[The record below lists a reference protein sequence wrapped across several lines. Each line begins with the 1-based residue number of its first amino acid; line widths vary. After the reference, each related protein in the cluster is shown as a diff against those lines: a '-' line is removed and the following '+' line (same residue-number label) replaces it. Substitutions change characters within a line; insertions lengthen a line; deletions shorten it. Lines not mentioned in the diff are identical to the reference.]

1 MTGHL
6 LFIVLIYSFHQIEAL
21 PPPKLTVTRS
31 VITEIDS
38 VTLTCEPPSSV
49 PVSQCHFY
57 TLIASKGNLK
67 DFPCVKTLTG
77 IELLDI
83 VNTLAVVK
91 VNCFYEVQTERSEY
105 SDISTITIQSSP
117 PPKLTVDPPVIT
129 ETDSVTLRCEPPS
142 SVSVSQCH
150 FYTVSGGTAR
160 VFPCLKTLTG
170 SELLQM
176 ASLTSP
182 AEVKVRCCYTVK
194 HQSPYSVISYITVQ
208 RPNGDKDR
216 ITDLTTST
224 PSKKSP
230 AGRDEADSTAAMPHN
245 TVSST
250 TSASQTTVNPASDTS
265 RRVMVV
271 IMTACGVAVG
281 VVLLGIGLVWNQ
293 QREEKCASKGA
304 KVSITDDWKSLV
316 DYDETYSIVNYE
328 CKNE

>member
-1 MTGHL
+1 MTRHL

-57 TLIASKGNLK
+57 TLFGSKGNLK

-83 VNTLAVVK
+83 INSLPLGVVT
-91 VNCFYEVQTERSEY
+91 VSCFYEVHTEGSEY
-105 SDISTITIQSSP
+105 SDSSTITIQTSP

-150 FYTVSGGTAR
+150 FYTVSGRTVR
-160 VFPCLKTLTG
+160 DFPCLKTLTG

-208 RPNGDKDR
+208 SEYLSLSSFYLD
-216 ITDLTTST
+216 IST
-224 PSKKSP
+224 
-230 AGRDEADSTAAMPHN
+230 
-245 TVSST
+245 
-250 TSASQTTVNPASDTS
+250 
-265 RRVMVV
+265 
-271 IMTACGVAVG
+271 
-281 VVLLGIGLVWNQ
+281 
-293 QREEKCASKGA
+293 
-304 KVSITDDWKSLV
+304 
-316 DYDETYSIVNYE
+316 
-328 CKNE
+328 

>member
-21 PPPKLTVTRS
+21 PPPKLTVTSS

-38 VTLTCEPPSSV
+38 VTLRCEPPSSV

-57 TLIASKGNLK
+57 ASIASKGLIK

-83 VNTLAVVK
+83 VNSLPLAVVK
-91 VNCFYEVQTERSEY
+91 VSCFYEVQTKRSEY
-105 SDISTITIQSSP
+105 SDFSTITIQTSP
-117 PPKLTVDPPVIT
+117 PPKLTVNPPVIT

-150 FYTVSGGTAR
+150 FYTVSGRTAR

-182 AEVKVRCCYTVK
+182 AEVKVKCCYTVK
-194 HQSPYSVISYITVQ
+194 RESPYSDISYITVQ
-208 RPNGDKDR
+208 RTNGDKDR

-224 PSKKSP
+224 PIKKSP
-230 AGRDEADSTAAMPHN
+230 AGRDEADPTAAMPHN

-250 TSASQTTVNPASDTS
+250 TSASQTTMNTASDPTAAMPHNTVSSTTS
-265 RRVMVV
+265 ASQTTMN
-271 IMTACGVAVG
+271 TAS
-281 VVLLGIGLVWNQ
+281 VLVKLV
-293 QREEKCASKGA
+293 
-304 KVSITDDWKSLV
+304 L
-316 DYDETYSIVNYE
+316 
-328 CKNE
+328 